1 MPYSYIAL
9 LIVLLLASVSDI
21 RTMEVPLFYWV
32 LPVFIKIIEKQI
44 KTENI
49 LLSVSILIC
58 FMIFSFLSN
67 FGGADA
73 LLIGAIV
80 FVMGMPGIYAV
91 LTAFILA
98 LPYTI
103 YLKIKDNE
111 KPYPFVPFLLA
122 GTAVVMGSLAV

>member
-1 MPYSYIAL
+1 MSYSYIAL

-21 RTMEVPLFYWV
+21 RTMEVPLFYWI

-44 KTENI
+44 KMENI

-58 FMIFSFLSN
+58 FMFFSFLSN

-73 LLIGAIV
+73 LLIGTIV
-80 FVMGMPGIYAV
+80 FVMGFYGIYAV
-91 LTAFILA
+91 LLAFVFA
-98 LPYTI
+98 LPYTL

-111 KPYPFVPFLLA
+111 KPYPFVPFLFA
-122 GTAVVMGSLAV
+122 GAFIVMGLQIL

>member
-21 RTMEVPLFYWV
+21 RTMEVPLFFWV

-44 KTENI
+44 KMENI

-73 LLIGAIV
+73 LLIGTIV
-80 FVMGMPGIYAV
+80 FVMGVSGIYAV

-111 KPYPFVPFLLA
+111 KPYPFVPFLFV
-122 GTAVVMGSLAV
+122 GTAVVMGFLAV